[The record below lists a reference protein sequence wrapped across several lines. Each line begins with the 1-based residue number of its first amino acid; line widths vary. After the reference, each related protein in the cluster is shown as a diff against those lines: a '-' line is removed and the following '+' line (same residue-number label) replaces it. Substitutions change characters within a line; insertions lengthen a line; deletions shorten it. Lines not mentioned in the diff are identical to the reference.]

1 MKYGWIFSGIIP
13 SNPLVHRKDP
23 LKAPL
28 TLLAATWRNNLQL
41 FRSGR
46 IHASFC
52 HNDGIGKHIPDRCHE
67 FCEALPLFE
76 FHRVW
81 IPVVIGGMP
90 GWQIA
95 LIAVGAALLAATVA
109 VLLDRAR
116 VARRNTVAAAA

>member
-67 FCEALPLFE
+67 FCETLPPFE
-76 FHRVW
+76 FHLY
-81 IPVVIGGMP
+81 GF
-90 GWQIA
+90 QSS
-95 LIAVGAALLAATVA
+95 AAECPSLEESISAADDNLLE
-109 VLLDRAR
+109 R
-116 VARRNTVAAAA
+116 